1 MLAQAIVREGAEAVA
16 ASMNPM
22 DLKRGVVHAVEAI
35 IAELQARTGRITNQS
50 ETAQAGTI
58 SANGEA
64 DIGRMMSEAMQKV
77 GNEGVITAEV
87 EMKEREDR
95 VDDALHATRAAVEAR
110 IVPGGGVA
118 LASCASTNREGV
130 TSKNANQI
138 FGIDIVRRAVP
149 TPLRQIAGNA
159 GEDGAVIIGKVM
171 ENGSYDFG
179 FDAQTAEFNDMVA
192 AGIIAPIKVVRTA
205 LQDAASIASLLI
217 TNEAMVAEKP
227 EKALKPAGGGMGNMR
242 YGFLILIVVGLA
254 KGRAFGAL
262 PIVFG
267 LRAKAILFTGKAS
280 GR

>member
-1 MLAQAIVREGAEAVA
+1 MLAQATVREGAEAVA

-22 DLKRGVVHAVEAI
+22 DLKRGVVRAVEAI

-118 LASCASTNREGV
+118 LARAPTNREGV

-171 ENGSYDFG
+171 ENGRYDFG
-179 FDAQTAEFNDMVA
+179 FDAQAAEFNDMVA